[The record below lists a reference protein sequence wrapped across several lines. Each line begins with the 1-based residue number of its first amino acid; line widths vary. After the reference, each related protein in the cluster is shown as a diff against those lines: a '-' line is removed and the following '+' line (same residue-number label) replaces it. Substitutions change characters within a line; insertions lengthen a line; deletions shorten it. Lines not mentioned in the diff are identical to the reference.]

1 MSHAALTIMT
11 ELEKLNF
18 DRSRGIVWVCDV
30 IGSSKYLN
38 QNETAGELEEFL
50 SRLYWLSMQAVKAA
64 EGRFI
69 KWTGDGFLAWF
80 ETPLHRDVETKA
92 GTVFLAA
99 TQLSILVAMMQLGLT
114 PKVKFTI
121 RHSITLEHDA
131 LITKIEH
138 HDGHVSVDIIGR
150 AVVLAFRLCGVKSGF
165 PRIITQG
172 DLVRKSNR
180 NQIGQFRFTPVTFKP
195 EDYLR
200 YFKGEKWGT
209 DSIYKACKSRWTKR
223 EIAGVRAFTSNLA
236 TPQNINPN
244 MLSGLGIDLNFIVNF
259 INYMN
264 AGPEW
269 SKGVLKGYFD
279 FLMAEVFLRIPVQH
293 GDTKE
298 NDKEFLSEFRK
309 ISKDI
314 RTRLG
319 LK

>member
-1 MSHAALTIMT
+1 MAEPENIKF
-11 ELEKLNF
+11 E
-18 DRSRGIVWVCDV
+18 RSRGIVWVCDV

-38 QNETAGELEEFL
+38 DNETAGELEEFL

-99 TQLSILVAMMQLGLT
+99 TQLSILVTTMQLGLN
-114 PKVKFTI
+114 PKLKYTI
-121 RHSITLEHDA
+121 RHSITFEHDA

-138 HDGHVSVDIIGR
+138 QGGHESVDIIGR
-150 AVVLAFRLCGVKSGF
+150 AVVLAFRLSGVKSGF

-172 DLVRKSNR
+172 DLIRRSKR
-180 NQIGQFRFTPVTFKP
+180 NQIGSFRFTPVTFKP

-209 DSIYKACKSRWTKR
+209 DSIYKASKSRWTKR
-223 EIAGVRAFTSNLA
+223 EIAIVQEVTSNLP
-236 TPQNINPN
+236 TPQNINPT
-244 MLSGLGIDLNFIVNF
+244 MLSGFGIDLNFITNF

-269 SKGVLKGYFD
+269 SKDVLNGYFK
-279 FLMAEVFLRIPVQH
+279 FLLTEVFPRIPLQH
-293 GDTKE
+293 GDTNE
-298 NDKEFLSEFRK
+298 NNKEFISEFRK
-309 ISKDI
+309 MSKDI
-314 RTRLG
+314 RKKLG